1 MRRTISAILGA
12 LSATMALLIALPTIS
27 YQNITWV
34 IQMLLGEFSWIAT
47 LFGVGAFGL
56 GALPRR
62 KSPLGITLGAFG
74 ATMSM
79 VPFIQVRRAVRMNE
93 ASMRDTL
100 GSQYDQEIAPD
111 MKVRI
116 AQRRWSLETSLG
128 ERRFGSNHVCEVD
141 RDVVYLSTPQR
152 TLMLDVYRPTAP
164 PPQGDLY
171 PAIVSVHGGA
181 WKTGN
186 KGEVFTTHHRYL
198 AGLGYTVFDIQ
209 YRFSTETRWKESL
222 EDVCAAVAWVR
233 RYAAAYRVDPARVA
247 LLGRSS
253 GGHLALLAAYSALA
267 PGEVAAV
274 VAIYPPTDLRL
285 WISMPHTEVTDF
297 VGGTTADLPVDY
309 NAASPTEHVRDG
321 LPPTMLIAGYRDD
334 LVAPAH
340 VELLANKLAS
350 TTTPVVTLRVPWA
363 RHGFDAFLSG
373 LGSQIVQYDIDR
385 FLAWRL
391 YNVNHPAR
399 SNGHVGAEST
409 PDTSDQRKGHP
420 HDG

>member
-1 MRRTISAILGA
+1 MRRTFSTILGA
-12 LSATMALLIALPTIS
+12 LSAVMALLIALPTIS
-27 YQNITWV
+27 YQNLAWV

-47 LFGVGAFGL
+47 LFGVSAVGL

-62 KSPLGITLGAFG
+62 KSSLGVTLGAFG
-74 ATMSM
+74 ALMSV
-79 VPFIQVRRAVRMNE
+79 VPFLQVRRAVRMNE
-93 ASMRDTL
+93 SAMRRTL
-100 GSQYDQEIAPD
+100 GETYDREIPTD
-111 MKVRI
+111 MRVRI
-116 AQRRWSLETSLG
+116 AQRRWSIETSLG
-128 ERRFGSNHVCEVD
+128 ERHFGNNHHCELE
-141 RDVVYLSTPQR
+141 RDVVYSSTPQR

-171 PAIVSVHGGA
+171 PAIVVLHGGA

-186 KGEVFTTHHRYL
+186 KGEVFTPHHRYL

-209 YRFSTETRWKESL
+209 YRFSTEVRWSESL
-222 EDVCAAVAWVR
+222 EDVRAAVACVR
-233 RYAAAYRVDPARVA
+233 RYAAAYHVDPARVA

-267 PGEVAAV
+267 PSEVAAV

-285 WISMPHTEVTDF
+285 WISMPHTELTDF
-297 VGGTTADLPVDY
+297 IGGTTTEKPADY
-309 NAASPTEHVRDG
+309 NSASPAEYVRDG

-350 TTTPVVTLRVPWA
+350 TDTPVVTLRVPWA

-373 LGSQIVQYDIDR
+373 LGSQIIQYDIDR
-385 FLAWRL
+385 FLAWNL
-391 YNVNHPAR
+391 YNVNHRAND
-399 SNGHVGAEST
+399 NGQ
-409 PDTSDQRKGHP
+409 PDGQQAQEKINALKGHDD
-420 HDG
+420 DG